1 MEDRLIRQSEDIC
14 NLKSSLKTLENK
26 HIESDTQLQ
35 KIHNICMNVLQKVT
49 DIECIK
55 PDMEK
60 LGTVVFRMEAEIKQL
75 INKPQTSYSE
85 KENNNLKE
93 LENNLVEVKNS
104 LSRTYQEVQELKGIG
119 VEMS

>member
-26 HIESDTQLQ
+26 HIESDTQLH